1 MGSIFAWLPK
11 FFKRKEESIFERLE
25 HIEEDLL
32 NLESRRT
39 SNIDTEKRF
48 VFRLVVFSFI
58 LFGLGFIVIYYCC
71 WPTTQT
77 GKIILWTSF
86 LVYPSIVGALKWAFR
101 AFFLRR
107 VSKTGRFICVRKT
120 PLIVIADEKLKMLR
134 ESKQRLLEDVM
145 ENETFNRAQQILKR
159 FDPLMFARLTTMEHA
174 SPETPKTARRPATGL
189 TSVLRKRKQ
198 EKPDGDTIGSVVQTP
213 VRLLSSKGSTE
224 QLSAAPVA
232 AEGQQASGIKPRL
245 LRPILPRDRSVLDR
259 LIDAVVGDGP
269 DKRYALICRECASH
283 NGMALQEEFEFL
295 AFRCCYCAHFNPP
308 RRARLQTPVPSN
320 IVPTPKLRPTSSV
333 EHLAGT
339 RPSSRASTPDP
350 VVLRERSLS
359 SSPSSS
365 PTTTKMT
372 ARTSLSNGF
381 SEVEEENSEQTITT
395 ESSSKP

>member
-1 MGSIFAWLPK
+1 MGSIFAWLPR

-77 GKIILWTSF
+77 GKVILWTSF

-107 VSKTGRFICVRKT
+107 VSKTGRFIYMRKI
-120 PLIVIADEKLKMLR
+120 PLILIADEKLKMLR

-174 SPETPKTARRPATGL
+174 SPGTPKTAQKSATGL
-189 TSVLRKRKQ
+189 ASVLRKRKQ
-198 EKPDGDTIGSVVQTP
+198 EKPDGDNIGSVVQTP
-213 VRLLSSKGSTE
+213 VRLINSKGSTE

-232 AEGQQASGIKPRL
+232 DEGQQAFGIKPRL

-308 RRARLQTPVPSN
+308 RRARLQTPVPPN
-320 IVPTPKLRPTSSV
+320 IVPTQKLRPTSSV
-333 EHLAGT
+333 EHLAST

-359 SSPSSS
+359 SSSSCS
-365 PTTTKMT
+365 PTTTRTT

-381 SEVEEENSEQTITT
+381 LEVEEESSEQTITT
-395 ESSSKP
+395 ESSTKP